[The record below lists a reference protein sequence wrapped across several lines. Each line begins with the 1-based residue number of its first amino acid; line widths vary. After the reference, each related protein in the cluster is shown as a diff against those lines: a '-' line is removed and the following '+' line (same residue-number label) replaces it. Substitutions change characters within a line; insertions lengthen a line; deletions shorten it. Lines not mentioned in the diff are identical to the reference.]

1 MKLLR
6 GLTLVIVF
14 LVSACTSEMTAARFA
29 PAQQENQAVR
39 YRLVAVP
46 VDESPPQIQTREPS
60 PLRLLAANSLRARI
74 VDNDGNEIRRAP
86 VGRSIS
92 EMKVS
97 PNRQWVL
104 LYFGDAEYAVVS
116 VDGLEDIARP
126 PIQPDAPAD
135 ATGLSWL
142 ILDDDRLI
150 GYAAL
155 PSLEP
160 MEGLTAS
167 EADGLPPR
175 GTLVYIYTIASGAVT
190 PVEID
195 DSVPQPFGIS
205 TDSYGK
211 LVIQP
216 HSGPEVFGIKVL
228 QVPEP

>member
-29 PAQQENQAVR
+29 PAQQENHSVR

-46 VDESPPQIQTREPS
+46 VDESPPQMQTREPS

-116 VDGLEDIARP
+116 VDGLKDIARP

-135 ATGLSWL
+135 ATGLGWL

-175 GTLVYIYTIASGAVT
+175 GTLVYIYTIASGAMT